1 MPLLEM
7 TVSSFFHK
15 GKRKC
20 LDIMKSDPLY
30 INSFK
35 TLGVNWEIDA
45 EMLNILEYYVCS
57 LYGRKH
63 ESTVNEAR
71 FKIFKDTYEI
81 CPVFYHVRNNLNY
94 IAHVHVL
101 LLHYGGD
108 QLQIRLMLRLLY
120 GVDRMVI

>member
-1 MPLLEM
+1 M

-63 ESTVNEAR
+63 ESTVNEAC
-71 FKIFKDTYEI
+71 FKIFKDTYEKIFFLKI
-81 CPVFYHVRNNLNY
+81 CPVFYHVRNHLNY

-108 QLQIRLMLRLLY
+108 QLRIRLMLRLL
-120 GVDRMVI
+120 